1 MPLGPRRAVRRG
13 VIGRPVARTAAVV
26 GTAAYLLAAA
36 VFGISPAA
44 ALAASLA
51 RRARDL
57 LLGAGTLGIAAVGDD
72 NFAPQTLSMLKL
84 RQRPRE
90 R

>member
-1 MPLGPRRAVRRG
+1 M
-13 VIGRPVARTAAVV
+13 
-26 GTAAYLLAAA
+26 LAAA

-57 LLGAGTLGIAAVGDD
+57 ALGIGTMGIAAVGDA
-72 NFAPQTLSMLKL
+72 NFAPATLSMLKL
-84 RQRPRE
+84 RQRPPGR
-90 R
+90 